1 MKYREIAD
9 GIFVDRPN
17 RFIAYVEVNGA
28 VETVHVKNTGRCK
41 ALLLPSTAV
50 RLEVSDNPKRK
61 TKYDLVAVH
70 KQGLGWVNM
79 DSQAPNKV
87 VGEWLA
93 KQGYDY
99 IKPEFTYGK
108 SRIDFYME
116 KGEQKYLLEVKG
128 CTLEVDG
135 IGYFPD
141 APTERGVKH
150 LHELAQAQRTGYQCA
165 VAFVIQMEG
174 ITEVR
179 PNVSTQPE
187 FGTALAEAK
196 AAGVQVLFL
205 LCHVG
210 RDSLEI
216 VENPAFDRQKALE
229 QQIALLTLKKQ
240 HLEDLIGLAQKIRS
254 TGGMVMDFTAFDTQ
268 KIKKYTEQAKKEWGE
283 TPEYKEFEEKTA
295 HKTEKEVKDM
305 SSQLMDIVAAFGGMQ
320 SKDPADSE
328 VQAQVKKLQE
338 FITEHYYNCS
348 KVILN
353 QLGQMYGA
361 GGAFT
366 ENINAAGGAGAAEFA
381 QKAIEIYCK

>member
-17 RFIAYVEVNGA
+17 RFIAHVEVNGA

-41 ALLLPSTAV
+41 ELLLPGTAV

-87 VGEWLA
+87 VGGVVCKNRATTISGRNSPMGSPASTFIW
-93 KQGYDY
+93 K
-99 IKPEFTYGK
+99 
-108 SRIDFYME
+108 
-116 KGEQKYLLEVKG
+116 KGEQKYLMEVKG

-150 LHELAQAQRTGYQCA
+150 LHELAQAQQAGYRCA

-216 VENPAFDRQKALE
+216 VEQRE
-229 QQIALLTLKKQ
+229 
-240 HLEDLIGLAQKIRS
+240 G
-254 TGGMVMDFTAFDTQ
+254 
-268 KIKKYTEQAKKEWGE
+268 
-283 TPEYKEFEEKTA
+283 
-295 HKTEKEVKDM
+295 
-305 SSQLMDIVAAFGGMQ
+305 
-320 SKDPADSE
+320 
-328 VQAQVKKLQE
+328 
-338 FITEHYYNCS
+338 
-348 KVILN
+348 
-353 QLGQMYGA
+353 
-361 GGAFT
+361 
-366 ENINAAGGAGAAEFA
+366 
-381 QKAIEIYCK
+381 

>member
-1 MKYREIAD
+1 MVEETMFSGESKNIEYKVSLPDKNEKYMKTIVAFANTQ
-9 GIFVDRPN
+9 GGKLIVGVD
-17 RFIAYVEVNGA
+17 
-28 VETVHVKNTGRCK
+28 
-41 ALLLPSTAV
+41 
-50 RLEVSDNPKRK
+50 DK
-61 TKYDLVAVH
+61 THQIV
-70 KQGLGWVNM
+70 GNM

-150 LHELAQAQRTGYQCA
+150 LHELAQAQQAGYRCA

-196 AAGVQVLFL
+196 AAGVRVLFL

-216 VENPAFDRQKALE
+216 VEQRE
-229 QQIALLTLKKQ
+229 
-240 HLEDLIGLAQKIRS
+240 G
-254 TGGMVMDFTAFDTQ
+254 
-268 KIKKYTEQAKKEWGE
+268 
-283 TPEYKEFEEKTA
+283 
-295 HKTEKEVKDM
+295 
-305 SSQLMDIVAAFGGMQ
+305 
-320 SKDPADSE
+320 
-328 VQAQVKKLQE
+328 
-338 FITEHYYNCS
+338 
-348 KVILN
+348 
-353 QLGQMYGA
+353 
-361 GGAFT
+361 
-366 ENINAAGGAGAAEFA
+366 
-381 QKAIEIYCK
+381 